1 MCVLFHTHSVNRRTN
16 FPRLGDWRWPRL
28 PISLHRLVT
37 PDERGQTR
45 MMVHIGGEPIVDLVG
60 ISILAVTGLAGTL
73 WMGLRH
79 QAAVGRY
86 HRLRR
91 EAASIRE
98 SRQRLVHF
106 ASDLAATL
114 NLSLAWCVD
123 LCDEPRRTQMEN
135 LREAFREAMQR
146 HVVDPPSPWD
156 VGIEAPFCTIRQE
169 GVTGG

>member
-1 MCVLFHTHSVNRRTN
+1 
-16 FPRLGDWRWPRL
+16 
-28 PISLHRLVT
+28 
-37 PDERGQTR
+37 
-45 MMVHIGGEPIVDLVG
+45 MMAHIDGETLVDLLG
-60 ISILAVTGLAGTL
+60 MCILAVAGLSGTL
-73 WMGLRH
+73 WMGRLHRT
-79 QAAVGRY
+79 AVARY

-106 ASDLAATL
+106 VSDLAATL